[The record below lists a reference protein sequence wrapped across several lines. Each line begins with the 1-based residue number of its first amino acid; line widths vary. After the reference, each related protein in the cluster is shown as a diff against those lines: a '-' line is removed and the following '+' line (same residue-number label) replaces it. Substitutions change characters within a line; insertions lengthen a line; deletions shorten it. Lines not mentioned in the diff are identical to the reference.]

1 MIDFS
6 FIDVTSVDYWYDEG
20 YAQSQRALR
29 CLTGSEW
36 EGLARAWASQPLE
49 WQDRL
54 AYILGDGL
62 ELRES
67 ELLVDVYVAGHPDV
81 AMTAAEGLR
90 SMSLEHLRMAV
101 ARRLLSGSAACRDW
115 EHCASAN
122 ELLQLVAPNR

>member
-20 YAQSQRALR
+20 YVQSQRALR
-29 CLTGSEW
+29 RLTGSEW
-36 EGLARAWASQPLE
+36 EGLARGWRSQSLE

-67 ELLVDVYVAGHPDV
+67 ELLVDMYAAGPPDV

-90 SMSLEHLRMAV
+90 SMPLEHLRTAV
-101 ARRLLSGSAACRDW
+101 ARQQLSGGATCRDW

-122 ELLQLVAPNR
+122 ALLKLVAPTR